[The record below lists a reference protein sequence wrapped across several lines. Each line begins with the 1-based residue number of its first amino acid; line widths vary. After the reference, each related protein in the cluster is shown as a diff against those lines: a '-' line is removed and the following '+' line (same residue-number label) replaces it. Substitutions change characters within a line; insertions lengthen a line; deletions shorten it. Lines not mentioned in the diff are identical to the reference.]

1 MSYGPRSVFTGSIA
15 SGASTVSFA
24 IDRSW
29 KTVYAEVSS
38 FSTAATLFV
47 YGSINGTTF
56 NPVYEQAQTATIQHQ
71 PMAFATGVV
80 TGGALLPIPAVFPYV
95 QFRTGA
101 TVAGGATIKLIC
113 SD

>member
-1 MSYGPRSVFTGSIA
+1 MSYGPRAIFTGAIA
-15 SGASTVSFA
+15 SGASTVSFVL
-24 IDRSW
+24 DRPW
-29 KTVYAEVSS
+29 KTVYAQVSS
-38 FSTAATLFV
+38 MSTAATLNV
-47 YGSINGTTF
+47 YGSLDGTTF

-101 TVAGGATIKLIC
+101 VVSGGVSIKLIC